1 MTVSSEEKAA
11 MANLLAIM
19 NGQQPEAPVSR
30 TVNQQ
35 ALPDDTGGPGV
46 PSQASINAMANVL
59 ESLNR
64 VTQQVIYESSG
75 DSESKIDMDT
85 SKTDSGVRVGDYQI
99 TIMTDEKR
107 IAGKQYY
114 QISHGRSGSV
124 IANDISLYEVAA
136 AVAKLLNNSRY
147 VNNFHVRRLFELDDR
162 YTSQR
167 LEAINFRR
175 QQRLAEQRRDSMKSD
190 IFTNK
195 YEKALEN
202 AVRVKRDIKQAIQEA
217 VSANR

>member
-19 NGQQPEAPVSR
+19 NGQQPEPSVPR
-30 TVNQQ
+30 TGNQQ
-35 ALPDDTGGPGV
+35 ALLDDTSGPGV

-85 SKTDSGVRVGDYQI
+85 NKTDSGVRVGDYQI

-124 IANDISLYEVAA
+124 IASDISLYEVAA

-147 VNNFHVRRLFELDDR
+147 VNNFHVRRLFELDDK

-202 AVRVKRDIKQAIQEA
+202 AVQVKRAIKQAIQEA